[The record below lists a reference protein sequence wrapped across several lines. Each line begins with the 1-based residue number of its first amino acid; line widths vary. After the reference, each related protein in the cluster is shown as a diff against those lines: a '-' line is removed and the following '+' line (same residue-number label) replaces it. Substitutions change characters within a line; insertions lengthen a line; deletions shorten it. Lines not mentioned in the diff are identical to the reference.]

1 MTTQPT
7 LIEHPRI
14 GIVGAGNI
22 ASLNVAGYLDD
33 DRCDVVAVCD
43 PKDSRAAEAAAVWG
57 APKAYT
63 DLGALLAD
71 PDIDAVEI
79 LTPTFLH
86 YDHVLAAIAAGKHVS
101 CQKPLSN
108 TIAESRAMAAAAE
121 EAGLILRVSE
131 CFRHYPPLE
140 LAKKLVADGAIG
152 KPSQLRLRTVVG
164 QTDAAFQS
172 GLEVEGYFWRMTDS
186 TSPGGHL
193 FDDMIHKY
201 AVALWMFDQDI
212 TSVQAVV
219 RRRDYYFEPCA
230 AIFEYEDPSILGTMD
245 VSYAQ
250 AMWLRSSYYGA
261 DEFFEIQGDEG
272 FLWVTRCTGQLLDLP
287 AVVLYDGTRGKQT
300 TTSFPHV
307 DDDWGSGFSR
317 ASHNFIDSLTE
328 GTPPEMSAEDAI
340 KALQLVYAV
349 YEAGNT
355 HQAVDPRAI
364 SETVV
369 PDGWAR

>member
-108 TIAESRAMAAAAE
+108 TIPESRAMAAAAE

-186 TSPGGHL
+186 T
-193 FDDMIHKY
+193 
-201 AVALWMFDQDI
+201 
-212 TSVQAVV
+212 
-219 RRRDYYFEPCA
+219 
-230 AIFEYEDPSILGTMD
+230 
-245 VSYAQ
+245 
-250 AMWLRSSYYGA
+250 
-261 DEFFEIQGDEG
+261 
-272 FLWVTRCTGQLLDLP
+272 
-287 AVVLYDGTRGKQT
+287 
-300 TTSFPHV
+300 
-307 DDDWGSGFSR
+307 
-317 ASHNFIDSLTE
+317 
-328 GTPPEMSAEDAI
+328 
-340 KALQLVYAV
+340 
-349 YEAGNT
+349 
-355 HQAVDPRAI
+355 
-364 SETVV
+364 
-369 PDGWAR
+369 